1 MPLPALTG
9 CQGGEVRK
17 GGGRETGVGRQALY
31 RQMETGAFAA
41 PAEAPEKI
49 LKTMIKKKIEDAL
62 NEQINAE
69 MWSAYL
75 YLSMSLHFEHE
86 GRPGIANWFRV
97 QFQEEQAHAL
107 ALMDYLNARDAR
119 VVLQPVAGVPTE
131 WESPKAAFEDTLAH
145 EKKVTALINNLY
157 AMAEAEKD
165 FATRQK
171 LNTFVAE
178 QVEEEDNVRQ
188 IIDDL
193 NLVGTDGT
201 GLYQIDR
208 QLAGRTY
215 VAPVL

>member
-1 MPLPALTG
+1 ML
-9 CQGGEVRK
+9 Q
-17 GGGRETGVGRQALY
+17 
-31 RQMETGAFAA
+31 
-41 PAEAPEKI
+41 
-49 LKTMIKKKIEDAL
+49 KKIEDAL

-86 GRPGIANWFRV
+86 GRSGIANWFKI

-107 ALMDYLNARDAR
+107 ALMDYLNARDGKVILRPIAD
-119 VVLQPVAGVPTE
+119 VPNS
-131 WESPKAAFEDTLAH
+131 WESPKAAFEATLEH
-145 EKKVTALINNLY
+145 EKKVTALIHNLY
-157 AMAEAEKD
+157 AMAEEEKD

-193 NLVGTDGT
+193 TLVGEEGT
-201 GLYQIDR
+201 GLFQIDR
-208 QLAGRTY
+208 ELGTRTF
-215 VAPVL
+215 VAPQL

>member
-1 MPLPALTG
+1 MLPKHL
-9 CQGGEVRK
+9 E
-17 GGGRETGVGRQALY
+17 E
-31 RQMETGAFAA
+31 
-41 PAEAPEKI
+41 
-49 LKTMIKKKIEDAL
+49 AL

-75 YLSMSLHFEHE
+75 YLSMSLHFQNE
-86 GRPGIANWFRV
+86 GRTGFANWFMI

-107 ALMDYLNARDAR
+107 ALMEYLNARDGKVILKPIAE
-119 VVLQPVAGVPTE
+119 VPNS
-131 WESPKAAFEDTLAH
+131 WDSPKAAFEATLEH
-145 EKKVTALINNLY
+145 EKKVTSLINNLY
-157 AMAEAEKD
+157 AMAEEAKD

-193 NLVGTDGT
+193 TLVGEDGT

-208 QLAGRTY
+208 ELGTRTF
-215 VAPVL
+215 VAPQL